1 MSDQKQIRTTISLPA
16 GSLAAAKRV
25 AKSRKVK
32 LSTVV
37 AEALEESMKKR
48 RTKERV
54 EAVIESYRRAFAGF
68 SDEELMVLDGIVL
81 EPKRSRA

>member
-1 MSDQKQIRTTISLPA
+1 MSAQKQIRTTISLPA

-25 AKSRKVK
+25 AKSRNVK

-48 RTKERV
+48 QARERADAIWTRLQRT
-54 EAVIESYRRAFAGF
+54 YAGF
-68 SDEELMVLDGIVL
+68 SEDEMAILNGIVP
-81 EPKRSRA
+81 EKRY